1 MVNKMLAD
9 AEERMKKALEATRRE
24 LAGIR
29 TGKASPALLD
39 TVKVE
44 AYGQTMS
51 LKEVGQ
57 VSAPEARLL
66 MVQPWDKAL
75 IKAVSR
81 AIQMADLG
89 LSPTDD
95 GTVVRIPIPMLTE
108 ERRKDMVKLV
118 AKLTEEGRV
127 HVRQVR
133 HDVNKDVKHKEEITG
148 QDVPGATA
156 NRCGSPPRYD
166 VLDSCSK
173 RRPPRDE
180 VTEVDS
186 EDRQPRAHRL
196 RSSSGPR
203 QPPRHVPSS

>member
-1 MVNKMLAD
+1 MENKLVVD
-9 AEERMKKALEATRRE
+9 AEDKMKKALEGSRRE

-44 AYGQTMS
+44 AYGQSVS
-51 LKEVGQ
+51 LKEIGQ

-81 AIQMADLG
+81 AIQLADLG

-95 GTVVRIPIPMLTE
+95 GAVVRIPIPTLTE

-133 HDVNKDVKHKEEITG
+133 HEVNKDIKHR
-148 QDVPGATA
+148 QDD
-156 NRCGSPPRYD
+156 GS
-166 VLDSCSK
+166 V
-173 RRPPRDE
+173 
-180 VTEVDS
+180 S
-186 EDRQPRAHRL
+186 EDDAKRL
-196 RSSSGPR
+196 TAEVQKLTDRY
-203 QPPRHVPSS
+203 VAMLDELLKKKTAEVMEV